1 MGVVN
6 QGTVRIV
13 IVVALIAVG
22 AIALSRGFDPETTAA
37 ATPTESVSPSESP
50 TEQPTDTGT
59 PTPTDQPSEGPEPN
73 TSGVLFM
80 TLNGT
85 SVAGLAAAAQE
96 MLEEADYQSAK
107 EADNSPVGGVET
119 TTVYYRGG
127 GDADQN
133 RADAEYVA
141 KEFFDGADVGKLD
154 ADLFTDD
161 LVPPSAAIVIVVGD
175 DYAAAIAA

>member
-1 MGVVN
+1 MN

-22 AIALSRGFDPETTAA
+22 AIALSRGFEPDTTVA
-37 ATPTESVSPSESP
+37 ATPS
-50 TEQPTDTGT
+50 QT
-59 PTPTDQPSEGPEPN
+59 PTPTQTPTDQPTETETAPPTDEPSEGPEPN

-141 KEFFDGADVGKLD
+141 KEFFDGAQVGKLD
-154 ADLFTDD
+154 TDLYTNV